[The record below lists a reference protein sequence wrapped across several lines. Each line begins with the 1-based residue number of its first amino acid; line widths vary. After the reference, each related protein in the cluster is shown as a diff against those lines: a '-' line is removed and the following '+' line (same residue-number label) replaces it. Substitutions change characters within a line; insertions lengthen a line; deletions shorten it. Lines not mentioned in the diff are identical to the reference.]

1 MLSVYRRHR
10 KNCPNAHDRIAKRGC
25 RCIWWATGTLEGRPY
40 RKSLKTANHDR
51 AEQIVREIES
61 GKPAPKVVAPRSLTY
76 DEASQRFIR
85 KLQAE
90 NRTADTVRKYRLLFK
105 ELGEHGKFITDFSI
119 DTLSD
124 FRDEWKEAPVTRNKK
139 LDRLKSFFRY
149 AHDAGWVSQNPAK
162 LLKPASVRDALVQP
176 FSTKDQTLLLT
187 KPSTRILKC
196 FVRILF
202 YSALRISDVCMLKPG
217 DFDGNRI
224 RRVNQKNNETVFIPI
239 PPDLKTELDLLPL
252 NGGYYFLRGQSEKH
266 YTQSDA
272 WRTILNEAFKES
284 IPDFHPHRF
293 RHTAAVNWLASG
305 LTMEEV
311 AALLGNSVKIVE
323 KHYASFCPARQET
336 LERKLAQTWNTKLV
350 RVK

>member
-1 MLSVYRRHR
+1 MLSAYRRHR
-10 KNCPNAHDRIAKRGC
+10 KNCPNVHDRVAKKGC
-25 RCIWWATGTLEGRPY
+25 RCVWWATGTLEGRPY
-40 RKSLKTANHDR
+40 RKSLKTANHER
-51 AEQIVREIES
+51 AEQIMREIEA
-61 GKPAPKVVAPRSLTY
+61 GTFVPKKAAPTILAF

-90 NRTADTVRKYRLLFK
+90 NRAPDTIRKYRLLFS
-105 ELGEHGKFITDFSI
+105 ELAPHGRLITDFTV

-124 FRDEWKEAPVTRNKK
+124 FRAEWQESPVTRNKK

-149 AHDAGWVSQNPAK
+149 AHDAGWISHNPTK

-176 FSTKDQTLLLT
+176 FSPNQQSLLLT
-187 KPSTRILKC
+187 KPQTRILRC

-202 YSALRISDVCMLKPG
+202 YSGLRISDACMLRPE

-239 PPDLKTELDLLPL
+239 PPDLKAELDLLSL
-252 NGGYYFLRGQSEKH
+252 NSGYYFLRGQSEKH

-272 WRTILNEAFKES
+272 WRTILNDTFKES

-305 LTMEEV
+305 LSMEEV

-336 LERKLAQTWNTKLV
+336 LERKLSQAWSTKLV